1 MYPHRATA
9 STAVRESPAIN
20 IQEGAPYPADMDH
33 LDQILSIGSGHAL
46 PEGAEVIS
54 VKPSTNFAARYPG
67 GWGYVIAFTATDS
80 AIRDYVTTYTDF
92 RGENVEKYGGVKSE
106 KGGRLAR
113 RIGGHRLHRYHRPL
127 YYWFR
132 RYGPS
137 SGAPAGSGLAH
148 YPRRTPLIAGNDRGS
163 EPQWPASPVARASPS
178 SSSPATRP
186 DSKRRG
192 SASTPTISR

>member
-1 MYPHRATA
+1 M
-9 STAVRESPAIN
+9 IN

-113 RIGGHRLHRYHRPL
+113 QIGGHRLHRYHRPL

-148 YPRRTPLIAGNDRGS
+148 YPRRTPLIAGDDRGLG
-163 EPQWPASPVARASPS
+163 AAVARKSGREGLAVVLIARN
-178 SSSPATRP
+178 PARLEAP
-186 DSKRRG
+186 GKRFDANDFTMRY
-192 SASTPTISR
+192 

>member
-1 MYPHRATA
+1 MIERSPFAVVGVILISLCAAACSPSYPHRATA

-80 AIRDYVTTYTDF
+80 AIQNYVTTYTN
-92 RGENVEKYGGVKSE
+92 R
-106 KGGRLAR
+106 
-113 RIGGHRLHRYHRPL
+113 
-127 YYWFR
+127 
-132 RYGPS
+132 
-137 SGAPAGSGLAH
+137 
-148 YPRRTPLIAGNDRGS
+148 
-163 EPQWPASPVARASPS
+163 
-178 SSSPATRP
+178 
-186 DSKRRG
+186 
-192 SASTPTISR
+192 